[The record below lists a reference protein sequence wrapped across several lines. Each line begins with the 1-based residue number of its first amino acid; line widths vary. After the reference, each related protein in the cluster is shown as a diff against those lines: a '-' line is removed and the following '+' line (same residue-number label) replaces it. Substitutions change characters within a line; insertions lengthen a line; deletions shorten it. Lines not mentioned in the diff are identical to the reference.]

1 MPEDRKR
8 MHAIEKALAEDER
21 TANLESVHVKA
32 VGGAVFL
39 DGAVETEQ
47 QRDAVEEVAKSVA
60 GVKLVRN
67 RLQLD
72 PSGQP
77 GGWREPHHHEEE
89 G

>member
-8 MHAIEKALAEDER
+8 THAIEKALAEDER
-21 TANLESVHVKA
+21 TAGLESVRVKA
-32 VGGAVFL
+32 VGAAVFL
-39 DGAVETEQ
+39 DGAVETEE
-47 QRDAVEEVAKSVA
+47 QRNLVEEIVKGVS

-77 GGWREPHHHEEE
+77 GGWREPHRHEE
-89 G
+89 